1 MWGIPLVHLPAA
13 QLVAAIR
20 HGKSGEL
27 FGVHT
32 SENPSTALV
41 VSKSVCSQDERES
54 PLQSSPASK
63 EEKSSMIHHSLYT
76 EMDHT

>member
-41 VSKSVCSQDERES
+41 VSKSAHAQAGTE
-54 PLQSSPASK
+54 
-63 EEKSSMIHHSLYT
+63 T
-76 EMDHT
+76 EMAPIHQKPL